1 MGANCAASEYP
12 PLLRLDCSRTSCK
25 CKEDPCASHSYS
37 PDGVAPEGKDAAMKL
52 LVAHLE
58 VLAEDRC
65 FSLSD
70 AQADLVVVSPASVI
84 PGRAATRAEKSKTG
98 AFYFWSSL
106 LESLSAAPRGA
117 LLACVAAMA
126 GAAATKELS
135 LACSALSTAI
145 SESAA
150 DIASLGPHDFE
161 DQYFPFL
168 MTAAPLDILAATIRF
183 LFDHVCVNAKALL
196 GCKVFPVF
204 STGATD
210 LTDRLML
217 DAAQIED
224 VAVFV
229 YQILES
235 GRFAKAELIVGTMYL
250 LRFLD
255 KAGVLMHPT
264 NWRQLFCC
272 ALSLADAYL
281 EDKAISRY
289 DLVNILR
296 SQNLFVSCSQ
306 ILDMQ
311 LVMLL
316 QLDFN
321 LFFNENE
328 FHALVERLLCVAR
341 GYSVP
346 SCLA

>member
-1 MGANCAASEYP
+1 
-12 PLLRLDCSRTSCK
+12 
-25 CKEDPCASHSYS
+25 
-37 PDGVAPEGKDAAMKL
+37 MKL
-52 LVAHLE
+52 LMARLE

-65 FSLSD
+65 FSISD
-70 AQADLVVVSPASVI
+70 AQADVVVMRPAIASAVLVQ
-84 PGRAATRAEKSKTG
+84 AAASREKSKTG
-98 AFYFWSSL
+98 AFCCWLSL
-106 LESLSAAPRGA
+106 LEGLSAAPRGA

-126 GAAATKELS
+126 GAAAAKELS
-135 LACSALSTAI
+135 LACSSLSRAI

-168 MTAAPLDILAATIRF
+168 MTAAPLDILGATIRF
-183 LFDHVCVNAKALL
+183 LFNHVCVNAKAFL

-204 STGATD
+204 STGSAD
-210 LTDRLML
+210 LTDRVML
-217 DAAQIED
+217 DAADIED

-229 YQILES
+229 YEILES

-250 LRFLD
+250 LRFLEQ
-255 KAGVLMHPT
+255 AEVLMHPT
-264 NWRQLFCC
+264 NWRQLFCS

-281 EDKAISRY
+281 EDKAISKP
-289 DLVNILR
+289 DFVKILR
-296 SQNLFVSCSQ
+296 AQNLFFSCGQ

-311 LVMLL
+311 LAMLR

-328 FHALVERLLCVAR
+328 FHSLVERLLCVAR

-346 SCLA
+346 SCLT